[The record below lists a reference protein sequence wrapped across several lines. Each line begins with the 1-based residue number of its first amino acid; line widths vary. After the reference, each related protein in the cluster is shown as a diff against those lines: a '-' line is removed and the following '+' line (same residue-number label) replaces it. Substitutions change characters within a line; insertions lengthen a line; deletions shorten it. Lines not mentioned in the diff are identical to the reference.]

1 MNTRI
6 RTVRDQEHVDRLVDD
21 FIIMGYTIS
30 EQKEKSVKLID
41 KKYGS
46 IGTHILIFIFF
57 FWTYGIIN
65 VLWLI
70 YNYYDKSQEVF
81 IKIEES
87 LPK

>member
-30 EQKEKSVKLID
+30 EQKKKSVKLID

-57 FWTYGIIN
+57 FWT
-65 VLWLI
+65 L
-70 YNYYDKSQEVF
+70 EREAVF
-81 IKIEES
+81 LLS
-87 LPK
+87 FHLCSVPSML